1 MLRVEEALERILA
14 DITRLEPENVALPE
28 AAGRVLA
35 QAIAS
40 QEEVPPFANSAMD
53 GYALRSS
60 DTQEATPQGPRR
72 LRLVGIVQA
81 GQVAKR
87 PLEAGEAMRILT
99 GAPVPPGADAVI
111 QQELTQTG
119 GSGTRA
125 TNGSEAEGWVEVQAP
140 VARWNNIRHPGEDI
154 RRGTRVLAEGAILG
168 PSEIGVLASLGVAEV
183 VVYRRPVVA
192 ILATGDELVEI
203 HQALRPGQIRNS
215 NSYLIAAAVAAA
227 GGIPRRLGIAR
238 DQVEELRAKLQAA
251 QEADLIITSGGVSVG
266 DYDLVK
272 DIMRE
277 QGVIDFW
284 RVNLKP
290 GKPLAFGRLGGTP
303 LLGLPGNP
311 VSAAVT
317 FELFARPVLRKM
329 QGFAQVLR
337 PVVQAR
343 LLDSAPEGGN
353 RRHYVRA
360 HVALQDGV
368 FVARTTGPQDSHILT
383 SMVGANALLVIPE
396 NSPSIPPG
404 EVVQSMLLV
413 DGLA

>member
-14 DITRLEPENVALPE
+14 DITRLEPENIALPE

-35 QAIAS
+35 QPIAA
-40 QEEVPPFANSAMD
+40 QEEIPPFANSAMD

-60 DTQEATPQGPRR
+60 DTQAATPQQPTR

-81 GQVAKR
+81 GQVAER

-119 GSGTRA
+119 
-125 TNGSEAEGWVEVQAP
+125 EEWVEVQAP
-140 VARWNNIRHPGEDI
+140 VARSNNIRHPGEDI

-215 NSYLIAAAVAAA
+215 NSYLIAAAVGAA

-343 LLDSAPEGGN
+343 MLDSAPEGGN

-360 HVALQDGV
+360 QVALQDGV

-396 NSPSIPPG
+396 NSPPVPPG
-404 EVVQSMLLV
+404 EIVQAMLLV

>member
-14 DITRLEPENVALPE
+14 DIGRLEPEQIPLAE
-28 AAGRVLA
+28 ASGRVLA

-60 DTQEATPQGPRR
+60 DTQHASAQEPRR

-81 GQVAKR
+81 GRVAER
-87 PLEAGEAMRILT
+87 ALEAGEAMRILT

-111 QQELTQTG
+111 QQEMTETG
-119 GSGTRA
+119 PD
-125 TNGSEAEGWVEVQAP
+125 WVEIQAP
-140 VARWNNIRHPGEDI
+140 VAPSNNIRHAGEDI
-154 RRGTRVLAEGAILG
+154 RRGTQVLAENAVLG
-168 PSEIGVLASLGVAEV
+168 PSEIGVLASLGVSQV
-183 VVYRRPVVA
+183 PVYRRPVVA

-203 HQALRPGQIRNS
+203 DQALQPGQIRNS
-215 NSYLIAAAVAAA
+215 NSYLLAAAAARA
-227 GGIPRRLGIAR
+227 GGIPRPLGIAR
-238 DQVEELRAKLQAA
+238 DQVDELRAKLQAA
-251 QEADLIITSGGVSVG
+251 QQADLIITSGGVSVG

-272 DIMRE
+272 DILRE
-277 QGVIDFW
+277 QGAIDFW
-284 RVNLKP
+284 RVNLRP
-290 GKPLAFGRLGGTP
+290 GKPLAFGKLGNTP

-329 QGFAQVLR
+329 QGFSHLLR
-337 PVVQAR
+337 PTVPAR
-343 LLDSAPEGGN
+343 LLDSVQESGS

-360 HVALQDGV
+360 QVTLEDGA

-383 SMVGANALLVIPE
+383 SMMGANALLVIPE
-396 NSPSIPPG
+396 NSPTVQPG
-404 EVVQSMLLV
+404 EMVQAMLLIE
-413 DGLA
+413 GLS

>member
-14 DITRLEPENVALPE
+14 EITRLAPEQAPLSE
-28 AAGRVLA
+28 ATGRVLA
-35 QAIAS
+35 QSIAS
-40 QEEVPPFANSAMD
+40 KEEVPPFANSAMD

-60 DTQEATPQGPRR
+60 DTQGATPREPRR
-72 LRLVGIVQA
+72 LRLVGVVQA
-81 GQVAKR
+81 GQVAGR
-87 PLEAGEAMRILT
+87 AVGAGEAMRILT
-99 GAPVPPGADAVI
+99 GAPLPPGADAVI

-119 GSGTRA
+119 
-125 TNGSEAEGWVEVQAP
+125 EDWVEVQAP
-140 VARWNNIRHPGEDI
+140 VAQGNNVRHPGEDI
-154 RRGTRVLAEGAILG
+154 RRGTVVLQQGAILG
-168 PSEIGVLASLGVAEV
+168 PSEIGVLASLGVSTV
-183 VVYRRPVVA
+183 SVYRRPVVT
-192 ILATGDELVEI
+192 ILATGDELVEVD
-203 HQALRPGQIRNS
+203 QALRPGQIRNS
-215 NSYLIAAAVAAA
+215 NSYLVAAAVARA
-227 GGIPRRLGIAR
+227 GGIPRPLGIAR
-238 DQVEELRAKLQAA
+238 DKVEELRAKLQAA

-343 LLDSAPEGGN
+343 LLDSIKDVTN

-360 HVALQDGV
+360 HVELQDAV

-383 SMVGANALLVIPE
+383 SMLGANALLIIPE
-396 NSPSIPPG
+396 NHPPVQAG
-404 EVVQSMLLV
+404 EMVQAMLLV
-413 DGLA
+413 DGLD

>member
-1 MLRVEEALERILA
+1 MEAAAMLGVEEALERILA
-14 DITRLEPENVALPE
+14 DITRLEPEKVALPD

-35 QAIAS
+35 QPIAS

-60 DTQEATPQGPRR
+60 DTQEATRQKPRR
-72 LRLVGIVQA
+72 LRLVGVVQA
-81 GQVAKR
+81 GQVADR
-87 PLEAGEAMRILT
+87 SVEADEAMRILT
-99 GAPVPPGADAVI
+99 GAPLPPGADAVI

-119 GSGTRA
+119 Q
-125 TNGSEAEGWVEVQAP
+125 EWVEVQAP
-140 VARWNNIRHPGEDI
+140 VAQGNNVRHPGEDI
-154 RRGTRVLAEGAILG
+154 RRGTRVLAEGAVLG

-238 DQVEELRAKLQAA
+238 DQVEELRTKLQAA

-329 QGFAQVLR
+329 QGFAQLLR
-337 PVVQAR
+337 PMVQAR
-343 LLDSAPEGGN
+343 LLDSAPGGGG

-360 HVALQDGV
+360 RVELQDGR
-368 FVARTTGPQDSHILT
+368 FAARTTGPQDSHILT

-396 NSPSIPPG
+396 NSPPIPPG
-404 EVVQSMLLV
+404 EMVQAMLLV